1 VWISPS
7 LHREPHYLTLNPWGS
22 MPFLGAGSAQF
33 PLIAPLMFVTLGVSA
48 FAVTS
53 WLMDRKLNL

>member
-1 VWISPS
+1 M
-7 LHREPHYLTLNPWGS
+7 LNPWGS
-22 MPFLGAGSAQF
+22 MPFLGAGSVQF
-33 PLIAPLMFVTLGVSA
+33 PLVSPLLFVMLGVLA